1 MKKEQIIAA
10 NADERIRLLYQ
21 TAFPENEQIPWPDL
35 MRLIDQ
41 MHLDFTVYYEEN
53 ELIGLTIVYQD
64 HHSTGSGILPSVRS

>member
-1 MKKEQIIAA
+1 MKKEQITAA

-41 MHLDFTVYYEEN
+41 MHLDFTAY
-53 ELIGLTIVYQD
+53 D
-64 HHSTGSGILPSVRS
+64 